1 MPGPGRDA
9 GVDDDEGTCVEDDE
23 GTCVEDDEGTCI
35 EDDDEDQVVIDRLA
49 RTALELSRGA
59 VSNSGRGLHD
69 VHSVAVFAGAG
80 CLARPRLAALRLSGA
95 QPAEKYDVLGTLLL
109 FELGR

>member
-1 MPGPGRDA
+1 MPGPGADA
-9 GVDDDEGTCVEDDE
+9 GVVDDEEDTCIEDDE
-23 GTCVEDDEGTCI
+23 DTCV

-59 VSNSGRGLHD
+59 VSNSGRGLRD
-69 VHSVAVFAGAG
+69 AHSVAGFAGADVSRG
-80 CLARPRLAALRLSGA
+80 PRLAALRLSGD

-109 FELGR
+109 FEGR